1 MGHVKILKNAAYSKR
16 YNVKFRRRREG
27 KTDYQARKR
36 LIVQDKNKYNS
47 PRYRLVVRASNKKI
61 VCQIVHAKMIG
72 DFTICQATSQELP
85 RYGCKVGLTNYA
97 ACYATGLLCARRL
110 LKKLDLDGDYEGQTE
125 VDGEMYTVEQEGE
138 KRPFTCL
145 LDVGL
150 VRTTTGAKVFGALKG
165 AADGGLNIPHSE
177 KRFPG
182 YDREGKDFDA
192 ETHKKYIFAGH
203 VTEYMELLEE
213 EDPDRYQVQF
223 AKYIEE
229 DIEGDGLEEMW
240 TKVHEAIRENP
251 DHVPPDSADYKN
263 PNPQPKRTLE
273 ERKAAVQAKKSAMKA
288 AMEVAAAPSNPG
300 PSPARTPPL
309 RPHPTAPT
317 PPCRF
322 RRVSTARLWESARR
336 GLAKRC
342 GSSPAPP
349 GSRSNPAAFLAT

>member
-1 MGHVKILKNAAYSKR
+1 MGYVKVLKSSAYHKR
-16 YNVKFRRRREG
+16 FQVKFRRRREG
-27 KTDYQARKR
+27 KTDYQARRR
-36 LIVQDKNKYNS
+36 LVVQDKNKYNS
-47 PRYRLVVRASNKKI
+47 PKYRLVVRCSNKKI
-61 VCQIVHAKMIG
+61 ICQIVHAKMIG
-72 DFTICQATSQELP
+72 DFTICQASSMELP

-110 LKKLDLDGDYEGQTE
+110 LKTMGMDADYEGQTE
-125 VDGEMYTVEQEGE
+125 VDGEMYTVEADGD

-150 VRTTTGAKVFGALKG
+150 VRTTTGSKVFGALKG

-213 EDPDRYQVQF
+213 EDPDRYQAQF

-229 DIEGDGLEEMW
+229 DIEGDALEEMW
-240 TKVHEAIRENP
+240 TKVHEAIRESP
-251 DHVPPDSADYKN
+251 EHVPPSAPDYKD
-263 PNPQPKRTLE
+263 PNPQPKRTLA

-288 AMEVAAAPSNPG
+288 AMEVPTADSNPWS
-300 PSPARTPPL
+300 SPARTPPCCF
-309 RPHPTAPT
+309 AES
-317 PPCRF
+317 PPLAF
-322 RRVSTARLWESARR
+322 GNRRDVGSR
-336 GLAKRC
+336 GAV
-342 GSSPAPP
+342 GVPP
-349 GSRSNPAAFLAT
+349 DYSRSNPAAFLAT

>member
-1 MGHVKILKNAAYSKR
+1 MGYVKVLKSSAYHKR
-16 YNVKFRRRREG
+16 FQVKFRRRREG
-27 KTDYQARKR
+27 KTDYQARRR
-36 LIVQDKNKYNS
+36 LVVQDKNKYNS
-47 PRYRLVVRASNKKI
+47 PRYRLVVRVSNKKV

-72 DFTICQATSQELP
+72 DFTICQATSHELP

-110 LKKLDLDGDYEGQTE
+110 LKKLDMDGDYEGQTE

-213 EDPDRYQVQF
+213 EDPDRYQMQF

-229 DIEGDGLEEMW
+229 DIEGEGLEEMW

-251 DHVPPDSADYKN
+251 DHVSPDSAEYKN

-288 AMEVAAAPSNPG
+288 AMEVTAAASNPG
-300 PSPARTPPL
+300 PSPAPPP
-309 RPHPTAPT
+309 RPHPTACI
-317 PPCRF
+317 PPCRSSSHHRSPLGIGETWACEALWLISCAPRLALEP
-322 RRVSTARLWESARR
+322 RRLPRD
-336 GLAKRC
+336 
-342 GSSPAPP
+342 
-349 GSRSNPAAFLAT
+349 